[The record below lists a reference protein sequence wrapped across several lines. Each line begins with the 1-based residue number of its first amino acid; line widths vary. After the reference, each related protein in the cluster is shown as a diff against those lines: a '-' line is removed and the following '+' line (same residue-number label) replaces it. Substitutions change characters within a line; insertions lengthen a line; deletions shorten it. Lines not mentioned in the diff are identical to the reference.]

1 MKCLLLVL
9 SAVLL
14 PFCGFAGRFAPN
26 PVSERRCITASEMR
40 ILFSDGVPQFE
51 IVIPRNAPPAAKFA
65 AEELA
70 KHLGKV
76 LGCQLEILNE
86 KSGKKPALIV
96 GDAALALKNGM
107 DVSKLDRDGFFIR
120 SIGDDVLIV
129 GSDSPQR
136 ISTWTERATL
146 FAVYD
151 FLERFAGVR
160 FYFPGETGT
169 VTPRVKEWKL
179 PVRLILWSVPIFN
192 TGECLR
198 SICPASA
205 AGRSVSSGMRM
216 FRNRWN
222 GIDWRRCA
230 TACRRAISRIAT
242 GWWRSA

>member
-86 KSGKKPALIV
+86 KSGDRKSV
-96 GDAALALKNGM
+96 G
-107 DVSKLDRDGFFIR
+107 R
-120 SIGDDVLIV
+120 
-129 GSDSPQR
+129 
-136 ISTWTERATL
+136 ER
-146 FAVYD
+146 V
-151 FLERFAGVR
+151 
-160 FYFPGETGT
+160 
-169 VTPRVKEWKL
+169 
-179 PVRLILWSVPIFN
+179 
-192 TGECLR
+192 C
-198 SICPASA
+198 
-205 AGRSVSSGMRM
+205 
-216 FRNRWN
+216 
-222 GIDWRRCA
+222 
-230 TACRRAISRIAT
+230 
-242 GWWRSA
+242 